1 MTENNSNEELDT
13 EPHVEKYIVAY
24 VDILGYKDYLK
35 KHPQSANEFLKKIKG
50 TVEKFKE
57 KAEQMG
63 YNRAQKIE
71 IKIFSDNF
79 IMCKKLEILEGPF
92 YESLAMIEFI
102 NELADFQLMILWE
115 YKLLTRGAITVGELY
130 IDSDFVFGP
139 ALIEAY
145 ELESKIAKCPRIII
159 SDESIIEIKKLIP
172 YHPYSTTID
181 PDYIFPTDADGKRYL
196 NYFRVEDS
204 KPYLNFEEFSNGP
217 SEGFIQLTVYIK
229 DMRPVIKEL
238 VDNFNTDTQYYSVE
252 DNKHII
258 KKYKWLISKYNE
270 ACEVINREDLKINYH
285 ISNLLGIEFIKID

>member
-57 KAEQMG
+57 KTEQVVFG
-63 YNRAQKIE
+63 HAQKIE

-79 IMCKKLEILEGPF
+79 IMCKKLEILEDPSH
-92 YESLAMIEFI
+92 ESSAIIEFI
-102 NELADFQLMILWE
+102 NELADFQLIILGE

-159 SDESIIEIKKLIP
+159 SDESIIEIEKLIP

-181 PDYIFPTDADGKRYL
+181 PDYIFPKDADGKRYL
-196 NYFRVEDS
+196 NYFRVGDS
-204 KPYLNFEEFSNGP
+204 KPYLNSEEP
-217 SEGFIQLTVYIK
+217 SEELIEFLAYIE

-258 KKYKWLISKYNE
+258 KKYKWLISKYDE
-270 ACEVINREDLKINYH
+270 ACEVISRGYLKINYH
-285 ISNLLGIEFIKID
+285 LSNLLGIEFMRID